1 MNYRLLLIFLVSQ
14 VIEFSIFYTISIA
27 IVAHA
32 STINWGY
39 DLSVAKVFAGIA
51 GIDIIA
57 TAILFG
63 SEISEFLKDLTGGGK
78 V

>member
-1 MNYRLLLIFLVSQ
+1 MNHRLLLIFLVSQ
-14 VIEFSIFYTISIA
+14 VIEFSIFYAISIA

-32 STINWGY
+32 STTNWGY
-39 DLSVAKVFAGIA
+39 DLSVAKVFAGIV

>member
-14 VIEFSIFYTISIA
+14 VIEFFVFYAISIA
-27 IVAHA
+27 IVAQA
-32 STINWGY
+32 STTNWGY
-39 DLSVAKVFAGIA
+39 DLSATKVFVGIV

-57 TAILFG
+57 TALTYG
-63 SEISEFLKDLTGGGK
+63 SEISEFLKELFGQGE